1 MSPQKP
7 LQSAARLRL
16 KFDRAGIAGTVGLP
30 SENTISMQSPTVAT
44 PRLPRTA
51 ERPLVSAALLESVA
65 AVAAILILAALVLA
79 PWLEQT
85 AEPRQSAT
93 AAAQGAA
100 DRTAAAWPPAGK
112 ETVLSGYVG
121 APYYYRSN
129 VEMKRPNGTDL
140 MLKRLGWDGDALY
153 FPIDGGAR
161 VIRWSGPFG
170 LMVDFLHNKAIARLG
185 KGAHGREIENGVIE
199 DVETAGTLKGQPA
212 PSPLHLTDL
221 FDRLEFTHGHNVLLL
236 TGLARLAPLT
246 PRVRPYFGI
255 GAGVAV
261 PHVEVWFADEDT
273 KSRTHEYQYAGPAA
287 QVMAGLELRIGRGS
301 YYVEYKFIWASLS
314 GALTGGRSWSLK
326 DLKSPWLPRWLIEPF
341 VGLTEMP
348 GDLWRQLARWRS
360 GEAPKEGT
368 FSTTLSAHQL
378 VVGAGYVWPGAAPA
392 AP

>member
-1 MSPQKP
+1 
-7 LQSAARLRL
+7 
-16 KFDRAGIAGTVGLP
+16 
-30 SENTISMQSPTVAT
+30 MQCPTVAA

-51 ERPLVSAALLESVA
+51 ERPLASTLLERIA
-65 AVAAILILAALVLA
+65 AAAAILMLAAIVLA

-85 AEPRQSAT
+85 DQPRESET
-93 AAAQGAA
+93 AATGAA
-100 DRTAAAWPPAGK
+100 GTAAAAWPPAGK
-112 ETVLSGYVG
+112 ETVVSGYVG
-121 APYYYRSN
+121 APYYYRSD
-129 VEMKRPNGTDL
+129 VALKRPDGTDL

-161 VIRWSGPFG
+161 VIRWSGSVG
-170 LMVDFLHNKAIARLG
+170 VMVDFLHNKAISRLG
-185 KGAHGREIENGVIE
+185 KGAHGRKIENGVIE

-236 TGLARLAPLT
+236 TGLARLAPIT

-261 PHVEVWFADEDT
+261 PHVEVWFAGEDA

-287 QVMAGLELRIGRGS
+287 QAVAGLELRIGRGS
-301 YYVEYKFIWASLS
+301 FYVEYKFIWASIS
-314 GALTGGRSWSLK
+314 GVLTGGRSWSLK

-348 GDLWRQLARWRS
+348 GDLWRQFARWRS

-368 FSTTLSAHQL
+368 FATSLSAHQV

-392 AP
+392 APR